1 MGLLRLAVACFV
13 GAMLQAFLRA
23 DTTTITTVPVLNTPY
38 WVAVRGH
45 LPDQVRTDLEALDE
59 VEIVSPTNCFSF
71 IGCSQITIH
80 LQYILVV
87 AGLEFYTEA
96 NQQIHTQS
104 IRLEPYEFVG
114 GVGGIAGVENRARQE
129 PVEVEDS
136 VPWNLD
142 RIDQLSAT
150 LNGIYNPPNNA
161 PNVDMYILD
170 TGVNLPHIEFGG
182 RASRVTAFKDE
193 APCTSTAHGTWV
205 ASIAAGGFY
214 GVARQANI
222 YDMKLPTGSSCDFYT
237 SDAAA
242 ALNYLLLNVD
252 TPFIVVMS
260 WSAPNTPALNA
271 ILQDL
276 NTKGAILINAA
287 GNEGSG
293 SFPCSR
299 SPGSSGVTYPVASV
313 DQSLS
318 RSSFSNFGSCVK
330 SFAPGKE
337 IVGAG
342 LGSTTQLVQGDG
354 TSASCPM
361 EAGRAA
367 VLMTQLGLT
376 TPTAV
381 YNALNTYSQ
390 KNVVTNAGSG
400 SPNRFCNFKGSG
412 SSPSPSPAT
421 PTPTRASPRP
431 SPASAPT
438 PSPPAGAASKFNVF
452 IG

>member
-1 MGLLRLAVACFV
+1 MSFLRLVFACAM
-13 GAMLQAFLRA
+13 GALFHAFLRA
-23 DTTTITTVPVLNTPY
+23 DTVTSTTVPVLNTPY
-38 WVAVRGH
+38 WVAIRGH
-45 LPDQVRTDLEALDE
+45 LPEQVRADLEALDE
-59 VEIVSPTNCFSF
+59 VEIISPTDCFSF
-71 IGCSQITIH
+71 LGCSEITIH
-80 LQYILVV
+80 LQYILVM

-104 IRLEPYEFVG
+104 TRLEPYYDDGEK
-114 GVGGIAGVENRARQE
+114 ENRARQE
-129 PVEVEDS
+129 PVEVEDV

-142 RIDQLSAT
+142 RIDQLSST
-150 LNGIYNPPNNA
+150 LNGIYNPPNSGA
-161 PNVDMYILD
+161 GVDMFILD
-170 TGVNLPHIEFGG
+170 TGINLPHTEFGG
-182 RASRVTAFKDE
+182 RATRVSGFKDE

-222 YDMKLPTGSSCDFYT
+222 FDMKLPTGSSCDFFT

-252 TPFIVVMS
+252 APFIVVMS
-260 WSAPNTPALNA
+260 WSAPNTPAMNV
-271 ILQDL
+271 ILQEL
-276 NTKGAILINAA
+276 NNKGAILINAA

-293 SFPCSR
+293 SLPCSR

-313 DQSLS
+313 DPSLA
-318 RSSFSNFGSCVK
+318 RSSFSNYGSCIK

-354 TSASCPM
+354 TSAACPM

-367 VLMTQLGLT
+367 VLMAELSLS
-376 TPTAV
+376 TPSSV
-381 YNALNTYSQ
+381 YNALNTRSQ
-390 KNVVTNAGSG
+390 KNAVTNPGAG

-431 SPASAPT
+431 SPAPV
-438 PSPPAGAASKFNVF
+438 PSPPAGSASKFNLVF
-452 IG
+452 